1 MYGNLRFDII
11 KKKKQNHDTIVDFC
25 VKILK
30 ENKKKIHETSVF
42 FS

>member
-1 MYGNLRFDII
+1 MYGNLHFDNI
-11 KKKKQNHDTIVDFC
+11 KKNKQNHDTIVDFC
-25 VKILK
+25 VKIVK